1 MFNWKS
7 TYNAINATFPGTKHT
22 PVIGITG
29 NFGDKGCELAEGY
42 FKSVLLAGA
51 TPVIL
56 PPTEDKDAIA
66 TMLDSIDGLLLSGGA
81 DLNPLYVGEEP
92 IQALGS
98 INPRRDLFELLL
110 IRLAYDRQIPILGI
124 CRGIQMLA
132 AALDGSIWQDLAA
145 MGSVEGGSCAFS
157 SPLLKHSQSLDRA
170 VASHTVSISEGSQLH
185 EVMGTTTLAVNSFH
199 HQAVRNPGPH
209 LRVCAQAPD
218 GIIEAVESTEHKS
231 ILGVQWH
238 PECFCL
244 AGDETMLPIFRWLT
258 DEAANYAEARR
269 IHSRILTLDS
279 HCDTPMFFDQDIH
292 FNQRD
297 PRILVDL
304 HKMTEGGLD
313 ASIMV
318 AYIPQGPRTPE
329 GHAAATSYA
338 DSQLHRVREMVVSC
352 TPPCAVDGG
361 WSAATPLS
369 SATAFPAP
377 SPLGVGGGT
386 AAALPPLSLARTPAD
401 LYRLKSEG
409 RRAIMLGIENGY
421 AIGSDLSL
429 LRHFKEE
436 HGIVYMTLCHNG
448 NNDICGSARPREG
461 EPLTGITP
469 FGTEVIKEMNRLGI
483 MVDLSH
489 ASEHSFY
496 DALDISSQP
505 IVCSHSSS
513 RALCDHPRN
522 LTDDQLRALAATG
535 GVAQVTF
542 YSGFLRK
549 DGQATILDA
558 VAHLNHM
565 VQVMGI
571 EHVGIG
577 TDFDGDGG
585 VPGLASASELINF
598 TRRLLRERYTEA
610 DLRLIWGGNFLRVM
624 EQVQNPLTSQSP

>member
-1 MFNWKS
+1 MYNWKS
-7 TYNAINATFPGTKHT
+7 TYEACHASFPGRKHT

-42 FKSVLLAGA
+42 FKSILLAGA
-51 TPVIL
+51 TPIIL

-66 TMLDSIDGLLLSGGA
+66 TMLDSVDGLLLSGGA

-92 IQALGS
+92 IPALGG

-110 IRLAYDRQIPILGI
+110 IRLAFDRQIPMLGI

-132 AALDGSIWQDLAA
+132 AALDGTLWQDLASQYA
-145 MGSVEGGSCAFS
+145 SAS
-157 SPLLKHSQSLDRA
+157 LLKHSQDLDRA
-170 VASHTVSISEGSQLH
+170 IASHCVTINEGSLLH
-185 EVMGTTTLAVNSFH
+185 RIMGTTTLAVNSFH
-199 HQAVRNPGPH
+199 HQAVREPGPH
-209 LRVCAQAPD
+209 LRVSSCATD
-218 GIIEAVESTEHKS
+218 GVIEAIESSEFKS

-244 AGDETMLPIFRWLT
+244 AGDETMLPLFRWLK
-258 DEAANYAEARR
+258 DEAANYREARR

-292 FNQRD
+292 FDQRD
-297 PRILVDL
+297 PHILLDL

-318 AYIPQGPRTPE
+318 AYIPQGPLTDD
-329 GHAAATSYA
+329 GHAAAKAYA
-338 DSQLHRVREMVVSC
+338 DSQLRRVKE
-352 TPPCAVDGG
+352 
-361 WSAATPLS
+361 
-369 SATAFPAP
+369 
-377 SPLGVGGGT
+377 LGV
-386 AAALPPLSLARTPAD
+386 SLARTPSD
-401 LYRLKSEG
+401 LYRLKAQG
-409 RRAIMLGIENGY
+409 HRAIMLGIENGY
-421 AIGSDLSL
+421 AIGRDLSL
-429 LRHFKEE
+429 IQHFAEM
-436 HGIVYMTLCHNG
+436 GIVYMTLCHNG
-448 NNDICGSARPREG
+448 NNLICGSARPREG
-461 EPLTGITP
+461 EALMGVTD
-469 FGTEVIKEMNRLGI
+469 FGADVIREMNRLGV

-489 ASEHSFY
+489 ASERSFY
-496 DALDISSQP
+496 DALDISQMP
-505 IVCSHSSS
+505 IVCSHSSA

-522 LTDDQLRALAATG
+522 LTDDQLRALYNKG

-542 YSGFLRK
+542 YNGFLRS

-565 VQVMGI
+565 IDVAGI

-598 TRRLLRERYTEA
+598 TRRLLRERYNED

-624 EQVQNPLTSQSP
+624 EQVQNN